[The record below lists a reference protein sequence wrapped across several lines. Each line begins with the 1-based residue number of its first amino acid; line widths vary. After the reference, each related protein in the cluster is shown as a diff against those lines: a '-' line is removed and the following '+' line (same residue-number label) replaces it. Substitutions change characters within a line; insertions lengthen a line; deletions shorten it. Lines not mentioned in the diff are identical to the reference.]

1 MSLTAG
7 DAAPSDPHPAFEP
20 IVVNRA
26 PRAAGRTA
34 RVVVF
39 NARFGSRLN
48 GILAC
53 FRRPPLDRAEVILL
67 CEADWRL
74 ARSGGREIAAE
85 LAGALGL
92 SFAYVPEFAM
102 GAARPREAFIGNA
115 ILCAQP
121 LEDVRGIVLPRF
133 SSSWRR
139 VSLVGAPRA
148 ITASA
153 RFGGRRIAI
162 GLAHLNSRCA
172 PALRARQMAV
182 FMNAFDPRG
191 PAIIGGD
198 WNTTTVELA
207 TPAALAMVAARM
219 ALRPRRFRYPQPYE
233 PLFDEIARRGFA
245 IDGANRAGAPTFTF
259 ARAIPPPLRPKL
271 DWIAARDLSAI
282 SGSARVIPARP
293 GWRAVRVSDHDFVI
307 CDFAV

>member
-1 MSLTAG
+1 MSSTAEG
-7 DAAPSDPHPAFEP
+7 AAPSDPYPAFAP
-20 IVVNRA
+20 IVVNRP

-53 FRRPPLDRAEVILL
+53 FRRPPLDRADVVLL

-74 ARSGGREIAAE
+74 ERSGGREIAAE
-85 LAGALGL
+85 LASALGL

-102 GAARPREAFIGNA
+102 GAAGPREALIGNA
-115 ILCAQP
+115 ILCTQP

-133 SSSWRR
+133 SSTWRR
-139 VSLVGAPRA
+139 VSLAGAPRA

-153 RFGGRRIAI
+153 RFGGRRIAL

-182 FMNAFDPRG
+182 FMNALDPG
-191 PAIIGGD
+191 EPAIVGGD
-198 WNTTTVELA
+198 WNTTTMELA
-207 TPAALAMVAARM
+207 TPASLVMVAARM

-233 PLFDEIARRGFA
+233 PLFDELARRGFA
-245 IDGANRAGAPTFTF
+245 TDGANCAGAPTFTF
-259 ARAIPPPLRPKL
+259 ARAIPPPMRPKL
-271 DWIAARDLSAI
+271 DWIAVRDLSAI
-282 SGSARVIPARP
+282 SGSARVVPARP
-293 GWRAVRVSDHDFVI
+293 GWRAVRVSDHDFVV